1 MTWGEAA
8 VVAGSLGGL
17 GAAGWL
23 FLNRSLYRDFG
34 EKDQVA
40 QVRLCGFANPRSRRN
55 LAPVWA

>member
-1 MTWGEAA
+1 M
-8 VVAGSLGGL
+8 VAGSLGGL

>member
-1 MTWGEAA
+1 

-40 QVRLCGFANPRSRRN
+40 QVRVAGGAICKAAANLPRT
-55 LAPVWA
+55 WA